1 MNTRVLLKGLR
12 GRGIYLGIEGDHL
25 TVDAP
30 AGVLTENL
38 KATLA
43 DQKPKLLKLLEWER
57 RRFEEA
63 KRRGLIIKPSTE
75 PGWIALRDPTT
86 GDWHEVRES
95 ECLPGVVQTANK
107 YRKARGTM

>member
-1 MNTRVLLKGLR
+1 MNARILLEDLR
-12 GRGIYLGIEGDHL
+12 GRGVHLGIEGDRL

-30 AGVLTENL
+30 AGEITEKL

-57 RRFEEA
+57 RRLEEA
-63 KRRGLIIKPSTE
+63 DRRGLVIKPSTE

-86 GDWHEVRES
+86 GDRHEVRES
-95 ECLPGVVQTANK
+95 ECLPGVVQTAK
-107 YRKARGTM
+107 SIERRGGTA